1 MQASEKKEAAAD
13 NQNAAADAQEQFSA
27 AKDGAQQKLDAA
39 KVKFQDFSTGPS
51 TLDTFKDPDKI
62 KQLSEGLKILI
73 GLFYFSGIYVL
84 YSCCQYFVDTN
95 FFTL

>member
-1 MQASEKKEAAAD
+1 MQNSEKKEAAAD
-13 NQNAAADAQEQFSA
+13 SQDAAADAQEQFSA
-27 AKDGAQQKLDAA
+27 AKDGAQQKLNAA
-39 KVKFQDFSTGPS
+39 KVKFQDSSSGPR

-62 KQLSEGLKILI
+62 KHLTEGLKILI

-95 FFTL
+95 FLTL